1 MTTIKIKFRPSSVGG
16 KEGSLCF
23 QVIHNRIVRQIGT
36 GQKLY
41 PQEWSAEK
49 GQIAPTRLKDNRRD
63 YLIALQRRLRKE
75 TLKLQR
81 IVSFLEGS
89 GKKYHTEDVVALY
102 KASQESDGFL
112 NFANRLADSL
122 RKAGCQRRAEIYET
136 TLNSFN
142 RFYDKPDDIPLTEFD
157 SGLMQEYEAY
167 LKIQGLTPN
176 STSFYM
182 RNLRAI
188 YNQAVEKGLTPQK
201 FPFKHVYTGIEK
213 TTKRAVP
220 LKAIRWLKELD
231 LSSNPLLDYARD
243 MFLFSFYTRGMS
255 FVDMAF
261 LKKKDLRNGVLS
273 YRRRKTGQ
281 RLSIKWER
289 PMQKI
294 IDKYDTQESPYLLPI
309 IRTAGQNEWR
319 QYKTAAHLVNQK
331 LKYIGLRLGTGT
343 GLTMYVARH
352 AWASIARSQNISI
365 SVISEAMGHGSES
378 TTRIY
383 LASLDASTVD
393 RANKLIM
400 AAL

>member
-157 SGLMQEYEAY
+157 SGLMQVQFGE
-167 LKIQGLTPN
+167 IQ
-176 STSFYM
+176 
-182 RNLRAI
+182 R
-188 YNQAVEKGLTPQK
+188 
-201 FPFKHVYTGIEK
+201 
-213 TTKRAVP
+213 
-220 LKAIRWLKELD
+220 
-231 LSSNPLLDYARD
+231 
-243 MFLFSFYTRGMS
+243 
-255 FVDMAF
+255 
-261 LKKKDLRNGVLS
+261 
-273 YRRRKTGQ
+273 
-281 RLSIKWER
+281 
-289 PMQKI
+289 
-294 IDKYDTQESPYLLPI
+294 
-309 IRTAGQNEWR
+309 
-319 QYKTAAHLVNQK
+319 
-331 LKYIGLRLGTGT
+331 
-343 GLTMYVARH
+343 
-352 AWASIARSQNISI
+352 
-365 SVISEAMGHGSES
+365 
-378 TTRIY
+378 
-383 LASLDASTVD
+383 
-393 RANKLIM
+393 
-400 AAL
+400 